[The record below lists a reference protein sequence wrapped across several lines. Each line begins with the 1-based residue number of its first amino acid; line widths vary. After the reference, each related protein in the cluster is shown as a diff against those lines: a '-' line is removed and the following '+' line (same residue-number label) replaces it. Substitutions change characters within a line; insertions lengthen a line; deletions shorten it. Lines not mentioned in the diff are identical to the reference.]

1 MDPLLSDAAVA
12 AFGLTLP
19 EAGTTPLPALL
30 AAMRQGHAVDKG
42 TYGLTA
48 SLLRSVRRSKIVVA
62 PPVWPEL
69 ARNQAFALHVAG
81 AGGRDPLFFLSHRHY
96 LVQGLSAALR
106 VQAAA
111 LHYRNEIETFTPD
124 YVRRVYRGAGLRLWH
139 RRAGGIDYDIR
150 LMAGNDVAHEG
161 GTSLVLHVDGA
172 RVGVMSYSLVP
183 WAVLGADAEGPET
196 LHLVTR
202 QQSTADR
209 AYRPA
214 FARAFDETTP
224 AHLCLAAMQG
234 VVRALG
240 GDTLAGVSGEAQP
253 AFRRDIAAHFQR
265 AYDAFWLSQGGLRVS
280 PRAYLL
286 PVPPVAPVLDD
297 KTAARR
303 RRALARRR
311 HADEV
316 ESRACAAVRAHLRG

>member
-1 MDPLLSDAAVA
+1 MA

-19 EAGTTPLPALL
+19 EAATTPLPALL
-30 AAMRQGHAVDKG
+30 AAMRQGHAVD
-42 TYGLTA
+42 TSAFGLPT
-48 SLLRSVRRSKIVVA
+48 SLLRSARRSRIVMA

-69 ARNQAFALHVAG
+69 AQNPAFALHVAG

-96 LVQGLSAALR
+96 LVRGLSASLR

-111 LHYRNEIETFTPD
+111 LHYRNEIETFSPD

-183 WAVLGADAEGPET
+183 WGVLGADAEGPET

-224 AHLCLAAMQG
+224 AHLCLAAMHG

-240 GDTLAGVSGEAQP
+240 AGSLAGVTGACQP
-253 AFRRDIAAHFQR
+253 AFRRALAAHFHR
-265 AYDAFWLSQGGLRVS
+265 AYDAFWLSQGGRPVS
-280 PRAYLL
+280 RRAFVL
-286 PVPPVAPVLDD
+286 PVPPLAPVLED

-316 ESRACAAVRAHLRG
+316 EAHACAAVRAHLRG